1 MSAAASK
8 AGSELAAT
16 PSTFSYAQAAKG
28 KSPSGPS
35 TVQSS
40 KSPSGSNTPSKESM
54 SKEAASPTAVTPVIP
69 MEKSNMPEIMRDEP
83 SSTQEQSHESHKLPS
98 AGLEGQ
104 ANIDSPALGSQPS
117 QGPPESSS
125 TPSSPSFGTASTS
138 TLPKEEELSSN
149 SNAVSDTTWDK
160 QSQSSNNAEKPV
172 ETEATGWEKDQG
184 KAWDSS
190 KTLPKVLQPAPPPA
204 INPWQKMKEERE
216 AKAKTSIQPSST
228 PKSTKTASNS
238 GTVEPTAST
247 KVATDRTGDSQ
258 SKAESRKRGK
268 PSGVIGEETA
278 TGQGNGAREK
288 KKSVDAGGK
297 TRDEGSDSK
306 PRFEHD
312 YSNTNTPKVARKPKS
327 KTSPEK
333 EQESTVPSSPPSVGD
348 PTSWPTPDTAADED
362 KKKALE
368 KGEKGGKDR
377 SSSVS
382 GKPHVKEKW
391 IPVPHTPSVIFN
403 TSLPPGAARRGGRNS
418 RGGREHGGRG
428 AGHTSG
434 GGVNGDRGTTASS
447 TPSVAVGSGEPTDR
461 GRDETGGARGASL
474 PPRAK
479 RASSAGPQAA
489 REQRKTN
496 GPAAPEKHRDGDVEG
511 AKDNES
517 SAGVASSS
525 RRTSTATQT
534 DGPSKPRQEGRQ
546 SFRQPFSSFQN
557 ATQGTVQ
564 EGSWRQTPAGDS
576 HAHPRSAGPDHHRES
591 FSRPSDYFREPTN
604 HAHPRERGEARTE
617 RGRGGYRGRGGNN
630 GFGTSQQQAA
640 HQFSNGHHSS
650 HQNSAGNS
658 FPRSPPYSGQQSQ
671 TSQQSQGP
679 QYGHPLHQPRTPR
692 GGSRAQS
699 IPNSAV
705 YSRFPPGVTGGP
717 PPQMAPLQTQMSAP
731 YDYNSMHVMS
741 AVPYSPY
748 VEQYS
753 VINMV
758 SMQLEYYFS
767 VDNLCKDMFLRKH
780 MDSQG
785 FVFLNVIAN
794 FNRIKALTADMEMI
808 RYVCLT
814 SKNIEFR
821 TGNDGMDRL
830 RRWEGWQTWVLDI
843 EERDAS
849 AQNEGPSSVQQPR
862 QPRPQALNLQEV
874 GPDHQAMLSA
884 ELPRQVS
891 PNSNE
896 AVYLPLDG
904 TTPSFLPTTTSPVV
918 EGLVNGEVVQAQPSL
933 SAAVP
938 DFAPGIPPT
947 NGHPM
952 VPLDPQSSHD
962 NFFTDQQVD
971 SLVIVVRKQGGAT
984 SPPRAPFHTAASRTF
999 SNGSID
1005 GVTITDELQKFKDR
1019 QSRPLL
1025 NGNSNHDTVE
1035 GDTVQRGRSPFG
1047 PGSPPP
1053 MNNTNASPVFWVKDN
1068 DAPIDSLPKDLIS
1081 EPYNVLRSNAL
1092 GQRDASATGVCHR
1105 DMDILYQFWSH
1116 FLIRNFNTRMYDEFR
1131 SLALED
1137 SSQRQSK
1144 VGTKNLIQFYNQALV
1159 SQKTIADHI
1168 ARDYVDLVKSE
1179 TTNKERPAFDKLRA
1193 AWRNGAL
1200 NLKNRKKI
1208 DNIVDHELKVDLER

>member
-1 MSAAASK
+1 MSAAVSK
-8 AGSELAAT
+8 SGSELAAT
-16 PSTFSYAQAAKG
+16 PTAFSYAQAAKG

-54 SKEAASPTAVTPVIP
+54 SKEPTSPTAITPTIP
-69 MEKSNMPEIMRDEP
+69 ADKSNAPETARDE
-83 SSTQEQSHESHKLPS
+83 SSFIAKQSHDSHAISS
-98 AGLEGQ
+98 AGLDAH
-104 ANIDSPALGSQPS
+104 ANMTSPALGSQPS
-117 QGPPESSS
+117 RGPPEASS
-125 TPSSPSFGTASTS
+125 TPSSPSSGTASTS
-138 TLPKEEELSSN
+138 TLPKEEELSST

-160 QSQSSNNAEKPV
+160 QSQSSNTAEKPV
-172 ETEATGWEKDQG
+172 ETEGTSGEKDQG
-184 KAWDSS
+184 RAWDST
-190 KTLPKVLQPAPPPA
+190 KNLPKVLQPAPPPA
-204 INPWQKMKEERE
+204 INPWQKMKEDRE
-216 AKAKTSIQPSST
+216 AKAKMSMQAPSIPQQV
-228 PKSTKTASNS
+228 KTASHTSNVD
-238 GTVEPTAST
+238 TNATT
-247 KVATDRTGDSQ
+247 KAATDRTGDTQ
-258 SKAESRKRGK
+258 SKSDLKKRGK
-268 PSGVIGEETA
+268 PSGPVGEETY
-278 TGQGNGAREK
+278 TGQVNAVREK
-288 KKSVDAGGK
+288 KKNVDPSGK
-297 TRDEGSDSK
+297 TREEGSDAK
-306 PRFEHD
+306 PRPEADFSGTHT
-312 YSNTNTPKVARKPKS
+312 SKIARKPKQKS
-327 KTSPEK
+327 ASEK
-333 EQESTVPSSPPSVGD
+333 EQEPTVPASPPSVGD
-348 PTSWPTPDTAADED
+348 PTSWPTPDTAADEE

-368 KGEKGGKDR
+368 KEEKGGKDR

-403 TSLPPGAARRGGRNS
+403 TSLPPGASRRGGRAQ
-418 RGGREHGGRG
+418 RGGRENGGRG
-428 AGHTSG
+428 TGHTAN
-434 GGVNGDRGTTASS
+434 GGVNGNRGNTAPGA
-447 TPSVAVGSGEPTDR
+447 PSVAAGSGEPNDR
-461 GRDETGGARGASL
+461 GRDEIGFSRGASL
-474 PPRAK
+474 PPRMK
-479 RASSAGPQAA
+479 RSSSAGPQAA
-489 REQRKTN
+489 REQRKMN
-496 GPAAPEKHRDGDVEG
+496 PSAASEKRNDGDVAEG
-511 AKDNES
+511 KDNES
-517 SAGVASSS
+517 VTGVSSSS

-534 DGPSKPRQEGRQ
+534 DAPFKPRPEGRQ
-546 SFRQPFSSFQN
+546 ISRQPPSSFN
-557 ATQGTVQ
+557 NLPHGTGQ
-564 EGSWRQTPAGDS
+564 EGSWQQHAAGDS
-576 HAHPRSAGPDHHRES
+576 HAHPRSAGPDHRSES
-591 FSRPSDYFREPTN
+591 FSRPADYFREPPS
-604 HAHPRERGEARTE
+604 HAHPRERGEGRAE

-630 GFGTSQQQAA
+630 GFASSQQQAT
-640 HQFSNGHHSS
+640 HQFSNGHHSNHHS
-650 HQNSAGNS
+650 SAGHS
-658 FPRSPPYSGQQSQ
+658 FPRSPPYSA
-671 TSQQSQGP
+671 QQSQGP
-679 QYGHPLHQPRTPR
+679 QYTHPLHQPRTPR

-699 IPNSAV
+699 IPNPTV
-705 YSRFPPGVTGGP
+705 YSRFPPGVASG

-830 RRWEGWQTWVLDI
+830 RRQDGWQTWVLDI
-843 EERDAS
+843 EERDPS
-849 AQNEGPSSVQQPR
+849 ARNEGPSSVQQPR
-862 QPRPQALNLQEV
+862 QPRPQALNLQDI

-884 ELPRQVS
+884 ELPRQVES
-891 PNSNE
+891 IENE
-896 AVYLPLDG
+896 SVYLPLNG
-904 TTPSFLPTTTSPVV
+904 LTPSLLPITTSPVAD
-918 EGLVNGEVVQAQPSL
+918 GFVNGDILQAQAPL

-938 DFAPGIPPT
+938 DFAPGVPPT
-947 NGHPM
+947 NGHSIA
-952 VPLDPQSSHD
+952 PLDPQSNHD
-962 NFFTDQQVD
+962 NSFTDQQVE
-971 SLVIVVRKQGGAT
+971 SLVIVVRRQGTAT

-1005 GVTITDELQKFKDR
+1005 GVTITDELQKFNDR
-1019 QSRPLL
+1019 QSRPLV
-1025 NGNSNHDTVE
+1025 NGNGNGSHDIVE
-1035 GDTVQRGRSPFG
+1035 NDKVQRGRSPFG

-1053 MNNTNASPVFWVKDN
+1053 IQNTNPSPVFWVKDN
-1068 DAPIDSLPKDLIS
+1068 DAPIDSLPNDLIS

-1092 GQRDASATGVCHR
+1092 GQRDASAAGVCHR

-1144 VGTKNLIQFYNQALV
+1144 VGIRNLIQFYNQALV
-1159 SQKTIADHI
+1159 SQKTIADDI

-1179 TTNKERPAFDKLRA
+1179 TTSKERPAFDKLRA

-1208 DNIVDHELKVDLER
+1208 DTIIDHELKVDLER